1 MLDQY
6 CNYCKS
12 VRNLA
17 DTTIKAY
24 RNDLVL
30 FLDFLNDLGVSE
42 AEITTKTARRFLAE
56 VTNRGMAVSSVNRII
71 STLRG
76 YFGYQVTYKLRPDNP
91 FRGLKSLKKERYL
104 PDFFFESEMNELLSL
119 PDGTYLGLRDQV
131 VLELLYS
138 TGCRVSELVS
148 IDIKA
153 IDFKKR
159 MIRVRGKGR
168 KERYVFIGEDAFA
181 ALKAYIPLRNMK
193 VKKSDS
199 DAYNALVLNSHG
211 SRISVRGIWNSI
223 NKYCE
228 TLKTSK
234 KASPHTLRH
243 TFATHVLDRG
253 ADIRAVQEML
263 GHASL
268 STTQIYTHMGIDR
281 LKTIYKNAHPHAKN
295 ERPFSRPAENSATDV
310 IKDSVKENRH
320 EC

>member
-6 CNYCKS
+6 LNYCKS

-17 DTTIKAY
+17 DATIKSY
-24 RNDLVL
+24 KNDIVI
-30 FLDFLNDLGVSE
+30 FLDFLNDLGISE
-42 AEITTKTARRFLAE
+42 AEVTVKTARRFLAE
-56 VTNRGMAVSSVNRII
+56 LTNRNMAVSSVNRTI

-76 YFGYQVTYKLRPDNP
+76 YFGYQVTYKFRPDNP

-104 PDFFFESEMNELLSL
+104 PDFFFESEMEQLLSL
-119 PDGTYLGLRDQV
+119 PEATYLGLRDQV

-168 KERYVFIGEDAFA
+168 KERYVFIGEESTS
-181 ALKAYIPLRNMK
+181 ALQAYIPLRNRK
-193 VKKSDS
+193 VKKSDP

-211 SRISVRGIWNSI
+211 SRISVRGIWNI
-223 NKYCE
+223 VNNYCE
-228 TLKTSK
+228 ALETSK

-295 ERPFSRPAENSATDV
+295 ERRTSRPTENSVTEV